1 MKKIKSISKRQR
13 FEKVAS
19 YRVQKI
25 LDMLDSLSNCANK
38 NNYDYTETD
47 VEKMFRAL
55 KEKLKD
61 TETEFGSKLNKAKS
75 TTFKF

>member
-1 MKKIKSISKRQR
+1 MAKKNLEKRQR

-25 LDMLDSLSNCANK
+25 LDMLESLANCSNK
-38 NNYDYTETD
+38 NNYEYSATD
-47 VEKMFRAL
+47 VEKMFRSI
-55 KEKLKD
+55 KEKLKE
-61 TETEFGSKLNKAKS
+61 TETEFEIKINKTKS